1 MIRPTALILTANY
14 GSGHVQVANVLSEE
28 LKSKGYEPIISDL
41 FGEAHPIMA
50 QITQSLFIKSFS
62 HGSSFYKWFYYGT
75 NKLNATTIT
84 QFSRYLG
91 RKRFIELIEKHHPR
105 FVITTFP
112 LHAAPF
118 LLKKSRYNIPI
129 YTVITDYFAH
139 PFWINPSIDHYF
151 VASDSVK
158 QGLMK
163 HHVDENKITVS
174 GIPIRSGFYQF
185 INKEVIL
192 NKYEVSHS
200 SHVVT
205 ILAGAQGVLK
215 NVKQLAERLL
225 QDPSLTII
233 VICGKNNDLYEKL
246 LPTAVQYPETFR
258 LFGYVEKLHE
268 ILKLSHCLITK
279 PGGITITEA
288 AALNLPLIL
297 YKPVPGQESENAKHF
312 QSHGAALIAES
323 TDEIAHCVK
332 RLVHNKQLLAD
343 MKSALKC
350 IHQPYSSQKIVHHA
364 LQGYQKLKA

>member
-1 MIRPTALILTANY
+1 
-14 GSGHVQVANVLSEE
+14 
-28 LKSKGYEPIISDL
+28 
-41 FGEAHPIMA
+41 
-50 QITQSLFIKSFS
+50 
-62 HGSSFYKWFYYGT
+62 
-75 NKLNATTIT
+75 
-84 QFSRYLG
+84 
-91 RKRFIELIEKHHPR
+91 
-105 FVITTFP
+105 
-112 LHAAPF
+112 
-118 LLKKSRYNIPI
+118 
-129 YTVITDYFAH
+129 
-139 PFWINPSIDHYF
+139 
-151 VASDSVK
+151 
-158 QGLMK
+158 MK
-163 HHVDENKITVS
+163 HQVDENKITVS

-258 LFGYVEKLHE
+258 LFGYVEELHE

-323 TDEIAHCVK
+323 TDEIAHCVQ
-332 RLVHNKQLLAD
+332 RLFHNKQLLAG
-343 MKSALKC
+343 MKTALKC
-350 IHQPYSSQKIVHHA
+350 IHQPVSSQKIVHHA